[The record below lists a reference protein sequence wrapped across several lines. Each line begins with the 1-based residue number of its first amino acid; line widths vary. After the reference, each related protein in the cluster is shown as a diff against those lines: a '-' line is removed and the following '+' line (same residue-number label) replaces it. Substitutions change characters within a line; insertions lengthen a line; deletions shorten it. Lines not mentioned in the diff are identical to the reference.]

1 MSNLQ
6 LRQDET
12 KLHVG
17 TEVGGLAGKLTD
29 SENRFKNLETRVIN
43 AGQISGVNA
52 MNVQTD
58 ILELQF
64 GLSKL
69 QDDFKSYMEVV
80 EVQRKEVE
88 SLGDRQD
95 VKDSINTLRQ
105 LVAGRV
111 PYVSYIRTSDTRQK

>member
-1 MSNLQ
+1 MQ

>member
-1 MSNLQ
+1 VSNLQ